1 MKQLIKKDT
10 KEISESSASEK
21 ENGAKEI
28 CDPVPLV
35 KNEDSSALKHQFWL
49 TRIIFLRFLAFMYL
63 VAFFI
68 AFHQN
73 SSLIGERGLTPA
85 KSFIQRYRDRFP
97 SAHAAFLAHPTL
109 FWYIEPSNRNLE
121 GVALLG
127 GGISFVMVVLG
138 HGSMCMLAVLWLAYM
153 SIVNVGQTWYSF
165 GWESQLLEMGFL
177 SMFAVPLL
185 GGWWGRLWRLIRG
198 RDRKNNKRNKDKAE
212 ERKEDTNPDSTLD
225 NADYDSHYEEEDMED
240 GRFPAWTRCGWVV
253 VWGNRW
259 LLFRI
264 MLGAGL
270 IKIRGDECWR
280 DLTCMKYH
288 YETQPVP
295 NPVSIY
301 YHSTP
306 EAFHRVETMVNHVVE
321 LLAPWLLLFPDNI
334 SLWKG
339 GMLGKV
345 GRVGQMIG
353 GAVQIIFQIV
363 LITSGNYAFLNWL
376 TIAPAIFSFDDAAVA
391 FLFSKEDRERAMR
404 VERRYKTFITGVSQ
418 NEVHGN
424 YGSVFENIRREYFHY
439 PPRYPSI
446 VIAFRRLL
454 GLSLAIVIAY
464 LSYPVVLNLA
474 SPRQVMN
481 MTYEPFR
488 LVNTYGLFGGVTK
501 VRNEVIFQATSDVMI
516 SEKTKWKE
524 FQFRCKPGDI
534 NRTPCIITPYHLRI
548 DWLMWFAAFQN
559 YQQCP
564 WIVHIAYKLLR
575 GDEVVEDLFD
585 PKNGNPFREESA
597 APRYVRAMLYE
608 YRYRRVF
615 GMGKEEEE
623 MEEEERRNGW
633 EFGRY
638 WKRRMVGNYL
648 PVIEKNN
655 PSVEEFLK
663 AHAMI

>member
-1 MKQLIKKDT
+1 MIYECKQGGEIFIIIHRTVIQDFKQMKQLIKKDT

-153 SIVNVGQTWYSF
+153 SVVNVGQTWYSF

-198 RDRKNNKRNKDKAE
+198 RDRKNNKRNKDKEE
-212 ERKEDTNPDSTLD
+212 ERKEDTNSDSTLD

-404 VERRYKTFITGVSQ
+404 VERRYK
-418 NEVHGN
+418 
-424 YGSVFENIRREYFHY
+424 
-439 PPRYPSI
+439 
-446 VIAFRRLL
+446 
-454 GLSLAIVIAY
+454 
-464 LSYPVVLNLA
+464 
-474 SPRQVMN
+474 
-481 MTYEPFR
+481 
-488 LVNTYGLFGGVTK
+488 
-501 VRNEVIFQATSDVMI
+501 
-516 SEKTKWKE
+516 
-524 FQFRCKPGDI
+524 
-534 NRTPCIITPYHLRI
+534 
-548 DWLMWFAAFQN
+548 
-559 YQQCP
+559 
-564 WIVHIAYKLLR
+564 
-575 GDEVVEDLFD
+575 
-585 PKNGNPFREESA
+585 
-597 APRYVRAMLYE
+597 
-608 YRYRRVF
+608 
-615 GMGKEEEE
+615 
-623 MEEEERRNGW
+623 
-633 EFGRY
+633 
-638 WKRRMVGNYL
+638 
-648 PVIEKNN
+648 
-655 PSVEEFLK
+655 
-663 AHAMI
+663 